1 MIYFVY
7 LDMAHINR
15 VLFQSI
21 KDKILTSDKI
31 IIIYGP
37 RQVGKTT
44 LAQRILQDIPLKK
57 LLINAD
63 QQQYIDVLSSRDLER
78 MRLLVEGYELLFI
91 DEAQRV
97 SDIGI
102 NLKLLHDSLPDLK
115 IIATGSSSFDLANQ
129 VKEPLTGRTWTFTLF
144 PIALRELNDQYNS
157 FELQQKLPEYLVYGT
172 YPEVFSL
179 PNRKDKVRYLNE
191 LCSSYLYKD
200 ILEISSIRHTS
211 KINDLLRLLA
221 FQVGSQVSLS
231 ELGASLSMSKETV
244 ISYIDLLEQSFIVFR
259 LPGFSRNLRK
269 EVTKMDKIY
278 FYDLGIRNTI
288 INQLNTIEQRDDVGL
303 LWENMMIV
311 ERKKKLAY
319 DGIYGGSY
327 FWRTYTGAEL
337 DYVEERDGKLYGY
350 EFKYGKRRAK
360 APQSWLATY
369 VNASYQCINPNNF
382 YPFAIEEM
390 EP

>member
-1 MIYFVY
+1 MT
-7 LDMAHINR
+7 HIGR
-15 VLFQSI
+15 ALFQPI
-21 KDKILTSDKI
+21 KDRILLSDKI
-31 IIIYGP
+31 IVLYGP

-44 LAQRILQDIPLKK
+44 LAQRILRDIPLKK
-57 LLINAD
+57 LTINAD
-63 QQQYIDVLSSRDLER
+63 QQQYVDVLSSRDLEK
-78 MRLLVEGYELLFI
+78 MKLLVEGYELLFI
-91 DEAQRV
+91 DEAQRIPDV
-97 SDIGI
+97 GI
-102 NLKLLHDSLPDLK
+102 NLKLLHDSLPKLK
-115 IIATGSSSFDLANQ
+115 IVATGSSSFDLANQ

-144 PIALRELNDQYNS
+144 PIALCELSKRYNS
-157 FELQQKLPEYLVYGT
+157 FELQQRLSEYLVYGT
-172 YPEVFSL
+172 YPEIFSL
-179 PNRKDKVRYLNE
+179 PNRKDKIQYLNE
-191 LCSSYLYKD
+191 LCLSYLYKD

-221 FQVGSQVSLS
+221 FQIGSQVSLS

-288 INQLNTIEQRDDVGL
+288 INQLNALEQRDDVGL
-303 LWENMMIV
+303 LWENMMII

-350 EFKYGKRRAK
+350 EFKYGKRDAK
-360 APQSWLATY
+360 APRSWLDTY
-369 VNASYQCINPNNF
+369 TNASYQCINQDNF
-382 YPFAIEEM
+382 HSFVLEEL

>member
-1 MIYFVY
+1 MV
-7 LDMAHINR
+7 HIDR
-15 VLFQSI
+15 TLYQPV
-21 KDKILTSDKI
+21 KDKIISSDKI
-31 IIIYGP
+31 TIIYGP

-44 LAQRILQDIPLKK
+44 LAHRILQDIPLRK
-57 LLINAD
+57 LAINAD
-63 QQQYIDVLSSRDLER
+63 QQQYVDVLSSRDLAR
-78 MRLLVEGYELLFI
+78 MKLLIEGYELLFI
-91 DEAQRV
+91 DEAQRIP
-97 SDIGI
+97 DIGI
-102 NLKLLHDSLPDLK
+102 NLKLLHDSLPQLK
-115 IIATGSSSFDLANQ
+115 IVATGSSSFDLANQ

-144 PIALRELNDQYNS
+144 PIALRELSNRYNI
-157 FELQQKLPEYLVYGT
+157 FELEQSLAEYLVYGT

-179 PNRKDKVRYLNE
+179 PNRRDKIQYLTE

-200 ILEISSIRHTS
+200 ILEISSIRHAS
-211 KINDLLRLLA
+211 KIRDLLRLLA

-231 ELGASLSMSKETV
+231 ELGTALSMSKETV
-244 ISYIDLLEQSFIVFR
+244 TSYIDLLEQSFIVFR

-278 FYDLGIRNTI
+278 FYDLGVRNTI
-288 INQLNTIEQRDDVGL
+288 INQLNTLERRDDQGI

-350 EFKYGKRRAK
+350 EFKYGKRKAK
-360 APQSWLATY
+360 APQSWHDSY
-369 VNASYQCINPNNF
+369 PGASYQCVSQDSF
-382 YPFAIEEM
+382 SSFAIKEM
-390 EP
+390 AL

>member
-1 MIYFVY
+1 M
-7 LDMAHINR
+7 
-15 VLFQSI
+15 
-21 KDKILTSDKI
+21 K
-31 IIIYGP
+31 
-37 RQVGKTT
+37 
-44 LAQRILQDIPLKK
+44 
-57 LLINAD
+57 
-63 QQQYIDVLSSRDLER
+63 
-78 MRLLVEGYELLFI
+78 LLVEGYELLFI
-91 DEAQRV
+91 DEAQRIPDV
-97 SDIGI
+97 DI
-102 NLKLLHDSLPDLK
+102 NLKLLHDSLPQLK
-115 IIATGSSSFDLANQ
+115 IVATGSSSFDLANQ

-144 PIALRELNDQYNS
+144 PVALRELSDQYNA

-172 YPEVFSL
+172 YPEIFSL
-179 PNRKDKVRYLNE
+179 PNRKDKIQYLNE

-244 ISYIDLLEQSFIVFR
+244 ISYLNLLEQSFIIFR

-288 INQLNTIEQRDDVGL
+288 INQLNALDQRDDAGL

-319 DGIYGGSY
+319 DSIYGGSY

-337 DYVEERDGKLYGY
+337 DYVEERDGQLYGY
-350 EFKYGKRRAK
+350 EFEYGKRKAK
-360 APQSWLATY
+360 APRSWLDTY
-369 VNASYQCINPNNF
+369 TNASYQCVNPDNF
-382 YPFAIEEM
+382 HSFVIEEM

>member
-1 MIYFVY
+1 M
-7 LDMAHINR
+7 
-15 VLFQSI
+15 
-21 KDKILTSDKI
+21 
-31 IIIYGP
+31 
-37 RQVGKTT
+37 
-44 LAQRILQDIPLKK
+44 AQRILQDIPLKK
-57 LLINAD
+57 LIINAD
-63 QQQYIDVLSSRDLER
+63 QQQYVDVLSSRDLER
-78 MRLLVEGYELLFI
+78 MKRLVEGYELLFI
-91 DEAQRV
+91 DEAQRIP
-97 SDIGI
+97 DIGI
-102 NLKLLHDSLPDLK
+102 NLKLLHDSLPHLK
-115 IIATGSSSFDLANQ
+115 IVATGSSCFDLANQ

-144 PIALRELNDQYNS
+144 PIALRELSERYNT
-157 FELQQKLPEYLVYGT
+157 FELTQKLPECLVYGT

-179 PNRKDKVRYLNE
+179 PNRRDKIQYLNE

-200 ILEISSIRHTS
+200 ILEVSSIRHTS

-231 ELGASLSMSKETV
+231 ELGALLAMSKETV

-288 INQLNTIEQRDDVGL
+288 INQLSELGQRNDAGI

-319 DGIYGGSY
+319 DGVYGGSY

-350 EFKYGKRRAK
+350 EFKYGKQKPK
-360 APQSWLATY
+360 APRSWLDTY
-369 VNASYQCINPNNF
+369 ANASYECVSPGDF
-382 YPFAIEEM
+382 HAFAIDELRQ
-390 EP
+390 

>member
-1 MIYFVY
+1 
-7 LDMAHINR
+7 MAYIDR
-15 VLFQSI
+15 ALFQPI

-31 IIIYGP
+31 TVIYGP

-44 LAQRILQDIPLKK
+44 LAQRILRDIPLKK
-57 LLINAD
+57 LAINAD
-63 QQQYIDVLSSRDLER
+63 QQQYVDVLSSRDLER
-78 MRLLVEGYELLFI
+78 MKLLVEGYELLFI
-91 DEAQRV
+91 DEAQRIPDV
-97 SDIGI
+97 GI
-102 NLKLLHDSLPDLK
+102 NLKLLHDSLPTLK

-129 VKEPLTGRTWTFTLF
+129 VKESLTGRTWTFTLF
-144 PIALRELNDQYNS
+144 PIALRELNKQYNY
-157 FELQQKLPEYLVYGT
+157 FELQQRLSEYLVYGT
-172 YPEVFSL
+172 YPELFSL
-179 PNRKDKVRYLNE
+179 PNRKDKIQYLHE

-231 ELGASLSMSKETV
+231 ELGASLGMSKETV

-278 FYDLGIRNTI
+278 FYDLGIRNTV
-288 INQLNTIEQRDDVGL
+288 INQLNTLEQRDDTGL

-337 DYVEERDGKLYGY
+337 DYVEERDGQLYGY
-350 EFKYGKRRAK
+350 EFKYGKRRAQ
-360 APQSWLATY
+360 APRSWLETY
-369 VNASYQCINPNNF
+369 SNASYQCINPDDF
-382 YPFAIEEM
+382 YSFAIKEM